1 MSSVRDEARMLVR
14 LSGPAVGGQVGG
26 MLLGVVDTVMLGR
39 YSADA
44 LAAAAVANVW
54 VWGTLVLAE
63 GVVRGIEPIVAQAHG
78 AGDGAR
84 AGRALQLGLVLA
96 LVLSVPVALLWLLT
110 ETVLLA
116 AGQDADVARLAHRYV
131 VVQIPSIP
139 FHAGWMAVRGWL
151 HGRTLM
157 QAPMWVV
164 LAANVWHAFL
174 NWVLIYGN
182 LGAPE
187 LGAVGAALSTTLSR
201 MLNFGALCALVRW
214 LELERGAWGPF
225 RLTALGADLPRV
237 LALGL
242 PFGLQIALE
251 VWAFSGATLVA
262 GRLGVE
268 AIASHQ
274 IVLNM
279 ASLTFMVP
287 LGLSLGAATRVGNL
301 VGAGDPHGVRN
312 ATRAAVL
319 LAAAVMAAFGAA
331 FVLLREQLPAV
342 YTTDPRLIARCALIL
357 PIAAAFQIFDGVQ
370 VVGAGILRGMGRTQA
385 PALANAVG
393 YYAIGLPLGWWLA
406 FERGYGLP
414 GVWWGLALGLAV
426 VSSSLLFWI
435 WRSERRLEA

>member
-1 MSSVRDEARMLVR
+1 MNSVRSEARTLLR
-14 LSGPAVGGQVGG
+14 LSGPAVAGQVGG

-44 LAAAAVANVW
+44 LAADAVANVW

-63 GVVRGIEPIVAQAHG
+63 GIVRGIEPIVAQAHG

-96 LVLSVPVALLWLLT
+96 LVLSVPVAGLWLLT

-116 AGQDADVARLAHRYV
+116 TGQEPEVARLAHQYV
-131 VVQIPSIP
+131 VLQIPSIP
-139 FHAGWMAVRGWL
+139 FHAGWMALRGWL

-164 LAANVWHAFL
+164 LAANVWHAAL
-174 NWVLIYGN
+174 NWVLIYGH

-187 LGAVGAALSTTLSR
+187 LGAVGAAISTALSR
-201 MLNFGALCALVRW
+201 ALNFTALVALVRW
-214 LELERGAWGPF
+214 LELYRGAWGPF
-225 RLTALGADLPRV
+225 RIAELGTDLRRV
-237 LALGL
+237 LALGA

-262 GRLGVE
+262 GRIGVD

-274 IVLNM
+274 IALNM

-312 ATRAAVL
+312 AARAAVL
-319 LAAAVMAAFGAA
+319 LAALVMATFGAA
-331 FVLLREQLPAV
+331 FVVFREALPAI
-342 YTTDPRLIARCALIL
+342 YTTDTHLIAQCALVL

-385 PALANAVG
+385 PALANAIG

-414 GVWWGLALGLAV
+414 GVWWGLACGLGV
-426 VSSSLLFWI
+426 VSGSLLFWI
-435 WRSERRLEA
+435 RRSERVLES

>member
-1 MSSVRDEARMLVR
+1 MSSVRAEVRTLVR

-44 LAAAAVANVW
+44 LAAVAVANVW

-63 GVVRGIEPIVAQAHG
+63 GVVRGIEPIVAQAYG
-78 AGDGAR
+78 ANDGER
-84 AGRALQLGLVLA
+84 AARALQLGLVLA
-96 LVLSVPVALLWLLT
+96 LALSVPVALLWLLT

-116 AGQDADVARLAHRYV
+116 AGQDAEIARLAHRYV
-131 VVQIPSIP
+131 AVQIPSIP

-164 LAANVWHAFL
+164 LGANVWHAIL

-187 LGAVGAALSTTLSR
+187 LGAVGAALSTALSR
-201 MLNFGALCALVRW
+201 TLNFAALIGLVRW
-214 LELERGAWGPF
+214 LELHRGAWGPF
-225 RLTALGADLPRV
+225 RLGALGGDLRSV
-237 LALGL
+237 LALGV

-301 VGAGDPHGVRN
+301 VGAREPHGVRS
-312 ATRAAVL
+312 AARAAVL
-319 LAAAVMAAFGAA
+319 LAAAVMASFGAA
-331 FVLLREQLPAV
+331 FVILREQLPAL
-342 YTTDPRLIARCALIL
+342 YTTDAGLLARCALIL

-370 VVGAGILRGMGRTQA
+370 VVAAGILRGMGRTQA
-385 PALANAVG
+385 PAFANAVG

-406 FERGYGLP
+406 FDRELGLP
-414 GVWWGLALGLAV
+414 GIWWGLACGLGV
-426 VSSSLLFWI
+426 VASSLLFWI
-435 WRSERRLEA
+435 RRSERALV